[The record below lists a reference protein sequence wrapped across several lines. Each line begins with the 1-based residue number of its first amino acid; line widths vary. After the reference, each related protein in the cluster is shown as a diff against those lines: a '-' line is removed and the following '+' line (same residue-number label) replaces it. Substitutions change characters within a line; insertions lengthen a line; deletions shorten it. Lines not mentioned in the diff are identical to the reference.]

1 MIANDPAQLPQDF
14 GGPDST
20 LDALLARVAEGDTVA
35 LAALYDRSSTMVY
48 SVAVRI
54 LSNAED
60 AEEVT
65 VDVYTHIWRSAGT
78 YKATRGTAATW
89 LMMLA
94 RSRALDRLRSAR
106 ARNCVPCNGNR
117 ADERLI
123 LEPPLACNGSMAPF
137 DQQILMKAAL
147 NQLPEGDRELLRL
160 AFFGGL
166 SHSELASTL
175 KLPLGTVKTRIGTA
189 VSRLREL
196 IR

>member
-1 MIANDPAQLPQDF
+1 MSANDPAHPPQHPCGVD
-14 GGPDST
+14 PS
-20 LDALLARVAEGDTVA
+20 LDVLLARVAEGDTGA

-54 LSNAED
+54 LSNAAD

-65 VDVYTHIWRSAGT
+65 VDVYTYLWRSAGN
-78 YKATRGTAATW
+78 YKAARGTAATW

-117 ADERLI
+117 AHERLT
-123 LEPPLACNGSMAPF
+123 LGAPLACNRSMAPF
-137 DQQILMKAAL
+137 DEQIFMKAAL
-147 NQLPEGDRELLRL
+147 NQLPKDDRELLEM
-160 AFFGGL
+160 AFFAGL

-175 KLPLGTVKTRIGTA
+175 KLPIGTVKTRIGTA